1 MSDEHHDQLALDSE
15 ALHAL
20 CDEANGLIKRLAG
33 PVHKVSIRAGDYR
46 VDVEWDLSRAAAAPA
61 PATGASVAPAD
72 GDSADSAVDE
82 RPAVLAL
89 LVGTF
94 YRAPEP
100 GAPPF
105 VEVGDIV
112 EANQDVAIIE
122 AMKMMNRVQTDRAG
136 RVAEILVENGEMVE
150 FEQRLIVIEPVEE
163 AEG

>member
-1 MSDEHHDQLALDSE
+1 MSDEHDDQLALDSE

-33 PVHKVSIRAGDYR
+33 PIHKVSIRAGDYR

-61 PATGASVAPAD
+61 PAAGAAVAPTD
-72 GDSADSAVDE
+72 GEPALGVDE

-100 GAPPF
+100 G
-105 VEVGDIV
+105 
-112 EANQDVAIIE
+112 
-122 AMKMMNRVQTDRAG
+122 
-136 RVAEILVENGEMVE
+136 
-150 FEQRLIVIEPVEE
+150 
-163 AEG
+163 